1 MKYISFDALIN
12 LFDEVEN
19 MAEKDNLFFVAG
31 VISGLKKYIKREE
44 LPIVEIENEK
54 VKNNF
59 DFNFKI

>member
-1 MKYISFDALIN
+1 MKYVSFDALIN

-44 LPIVEIENEK
+44 LPIVEIENKE

-59 DFNFKI
+59 VFNFKI

>member
-44 LPIVEIENEK
+44 LPIVEIENKE

-59 DFNFKI
+59 VFNFKI

>member
-44 LPIVEIENEK
+44 LPIVEIENRE

-59 DFNFKI
+59 VFNFKI